1 MMHNS
6 SCQPQYVK
14 CGYCGREID
23 ASRLKFTFTK
33 ETEEIIQAGV
43 NPVFMSVADYSIP
56 PFAFCPYCNN
66 CITMKGFKY

>member
-14 CGYCGREID
+14 CGCCGKVIN
-23 ASRLKFTFTK
+23 ASKLEFVSTK
-33 ETEEIIQAGV
+33 ETEEVTQAGV
-43 NPVFMSVADYSIP
+43 NPYIMSVANYLIP

-66 CITMKGFKY
+66 CIVLKGFK